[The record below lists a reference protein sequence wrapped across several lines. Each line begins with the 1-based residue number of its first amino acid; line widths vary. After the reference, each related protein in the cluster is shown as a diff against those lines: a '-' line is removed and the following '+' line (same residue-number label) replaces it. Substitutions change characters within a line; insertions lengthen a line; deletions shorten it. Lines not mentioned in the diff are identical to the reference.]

1 MYNTTYHAPSS
12 DTFCY
17 HPKSNKWSALN
28 SSGVSRYLHSAVLV
42 GSAMIVYG
50 GRGIHGYSL
59 PPLTVFDISKCS
71 MYMGIVQD
79 ISLFFFNLVHT

>member
-17 HPKSNKWSALN
+17 HPKNNKWSVLN

-42 GSAMIVYG
+42 DSAMIVYG
-50 GRGIHGYSL
+50 GRGIHEYSL
-59 PPLTVFDISKCS
+59 HPLIVFDISKCS